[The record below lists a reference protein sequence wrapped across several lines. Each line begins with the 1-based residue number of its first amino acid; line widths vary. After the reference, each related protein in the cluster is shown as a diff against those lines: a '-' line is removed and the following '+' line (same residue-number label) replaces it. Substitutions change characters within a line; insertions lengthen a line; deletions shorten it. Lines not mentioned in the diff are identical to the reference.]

1 MPTALPPPVFDPAA
15 ACPEVGH
22 VRAGMAAR
30 DWSGVSALLN
40 RLEPAARTGM
50 VRLVAD
56 LPDVADF
63 LRHVVARNPD
73 DTLAA
78 SMLGA
83 HLIKA
88 GWNVRTAMRAKYVS
102 REQFAAFHQM
112 LGQAEQILIDAAARN
127 PLEASVWVNRLISAR
142 GLELGISEV
151 RRRYDQL
158 ARIDPHHL
166 SGQQQVLQSLCPKW
180 SGSWEQVH
188 GFARECMLAAPEGS
202 LNAVLVVEGHLERWL
217 DAEGGDAGERYL
229 NSAHARTEVYEAAHR
244 SVWHR
249 AFRRGYGWVGVQNTF
264 AMVFSLMG
272 DEPAAA
278 SQFAAL
284 GHLGTERPWDY
295 LGDPGREI
303 VKRRARAFA
312 KAGAKR

>member
-1 MPTALPPPVFDPAA
+1 M
-15 ACPEVGH
+15 
-22 VRAGMAAR
+22 
-30 DWSGVSALLN
+30 
-40 RLEPAARTGM
+40 
-50 VRLVAD
+50 
-56 LPDVADF
+56 
-63 LRHVVARNPD
+63 
-73 DTLAA
+73 LA
-78 SMLGA
+78 
-83 HLIKA
+83 
-88 GWNVRTAMRAKYVS
+88 
-102 REQFAAFHQM
+102 
-112 LGQAEQILIDAAARN
+112 QAEQILIDAAARD

-142 GLELGISEV
+142 GLELGGSEV

-166 SGQQQVLQSLCPKW
+166 PGQQQVLQSWCPKW

-229 NSAHARTEVYEAAHR
+229 NSAHARTEIYEAAHR
-244 SVWHR
+244 SVWHP
-249 AFRRGYGWVGVQNTF
+249 AFRRCYGWVGVQSTF
-264 AMVFSLMG
+264 AMAFSLIG